1 MRRKNQPQVTSNN
14 SESFRCGYIAI
25 AGAPNVGKSTLLN
38 SLMGMKLSIITSKP
52 QTTRRNILGILTS
65 DDYQAILVDTPGL
78 IDPAYRLQSS
88 MRAQAISA
96 IRGADVLL
104 LMEDA
109 VSAVERGPGRQTV
122 KAIETVGRATPV
134 VLVLNKI
141 DKVHKDD
148 LLPIMDQFNSRWQP
162 AAIVPISALNGDG
175 VDVLLNETIRILP
188 EGPPLYPEDMI
199 TEHPERF
206 FVSEFVREAVF
217 NRFGKEIPYATAT
230 VVEEFRRGNSK
241 TYISV
246 NIYVERESQRPIL
259 LGKGGKAIKEVGR
272 TARKSI
278 EEFLG
283 EPVYLDLWVKVK
295 ENWRSKD
302 AQLKDLDLI

>member
-1 MRRKNQPQVTSNN
+1 MRRKNPPQVTSNN
-14 SESFRCGYIAI
+14 GVSFRCGYIAI

-38 SLMGMKLSIITSKP
+38 SFMGMKLSIITSKP

-88 MRAQAISA
+88 MRSQAVSA

-109 VSAVERGPGRQTV
+109 VSAVERGPGKQTV
-122 KAIETVGRATPV
+122 TAIETVGSATPV

-141 DKVHKDD
+141 DRVHKDD
-148 LLPIMDQFNSRWQP
+148 LLPVIDQFNSRWQP
-162 AAIVPISALNGDG
+162 AVIVPICALNGDG

-188 EGPPLYPEDMI
+188 ESPQLYPEEMI
-199 TEHPERF
+199 TEHPEKF

-217 NRFGKEIPYATAT
+217 NRFGKEIPYSTATA
-230 VVEEFRRGNSK
+230 VEEFRRGGVK

-246 NIYVERESQRPIL
+246 IIYVERESQRPIL

-272 TARKSI
+272 RARKSI

-295 ENWRSKD
+295 ENWRSLD
-302 AQLKDLDLI
+302 AHLKDLDLI